1 MDDKKQKVL
10 QEGKKFNKNIILIG
24 IVAVLVIFGVY
35 FFFGRGDKITANV
48 VNVEDLGLEPM
59 DYSGLR
65 VDKVD
70 VNYIEDGENVGISLE
85 DLDKYKLVYF
95 KYKNK
100 PVITYID
107 NKGNIITSIAMCE
120 PCRNDEF
127 FFIQDNILVCAKCWT
142 RWKLGTHKGISGGC
156 KNYPPHIIDNIVKN
170 GNVLVKKQE
179 LIDWKPRV

>member
-1 MDDKKQKVL
+1 MEDKKQKVL
-10 QEGKKFNKNIILIG
+10 QEGKKSNKNIILGVIVV
-24 IVAVLVIFGVY
+24 IVAFGVY
-35 FFFGRGDKITANV
+35 FLFRGGDKVTANV
-48 VNVEDLGLEPM
+48 VNVKDFNLEPM

-70 VNYIEDGENVGISLE
+70 VNYIEDNDLIGVSLE
-85 DLDKYKLVYF
+85 DLNKYKLTYF

-100 PVITYID
+100 PVLSYID

-120 PCRNDEF
+120 PCRNDES
-127 FFIQDNILVCAKCWT
+127 FFIQNNILVCAKCWT

-156 KNYPPHIIDNIVKN
+156 KNYPPHIIDNVIKN
-170 GNVLVKKQE
+170 NNVLVKKQE